1 MDRDA
6 LNMAKTNI
14 RIGFRNVCTMYASGK
29 LAEITAEMKRYNLQ
43 VLGVS
48 EADNWF
54 RENMNNNRWSITVIL
69 LKKDGYHDEGV
80 AVILKKGVEK
90 SLMEWKQISNTLL
103 TGLREKEVNM
113 TLFQCYA
120 PTNDADEEAKN
131 AFYEQIQQ
139 EPRQN
144 TRPWY

>member
-1 MDRDA
+1 
-6 LNMAKTNI
+6 
-14 RIGFRNVCTMYASGK
+14 
-29 LAEITAEMKRYNLQ
+29 MKHNCNL
-43 VLGVS
+43 V
-48 EADNWF
+48 
-54 RENMNNNRWSITVIL
+54 
-69 LKKDGYHDEGV
+69 KKDGYQDEGV

-120 PTNDADEEAKN
+120 STNDADEEAKN

-139 EPRQN
+139 EHRQN
-144 TRPWY
+144 TRP

>member
-48 EADNWF
+48 EADELIQGEYEQQQVKHNC
-54 RENMNNNRWSITVIL
+54 NLV
-69 LKKDGYHDEGV
+69 KKDGYHDEGV

-103 TGLREKEVNM
+103 TVGLREKEVNM

-144 TRPWY
+144 TRP